1 MLFSEADR
9 EPFPLLKHPLNEVL
23 AESLLI
29 LHLNFLKPFCFL
41 LSSSQKMGFQ
51 KASLSLEDCVT
62 VKDISGSSK
71 TIIFKYEILRQKAFE
86 KRNPNPRN

>member
-9 EPFPLLKHPLNEVL
+9 EPFPLLKHPLNEVPV
-23 AESLLI
+23 ESLLI

-41 LSSSQKMGFQ
+41 LSISQKMGFQ
-51 KASLSLEDCVT
+51 KASFSLEDCVT

-71 TIIFKYEILRQKAFE
+71 TIIFKYEILRQKTFK